1 MTDRELD
8 KKVKQLGELKQI
20 STQLENIIEEIK
32 DEIKAEMTSRGKDT
46 LTGVDWKIIWKEQKM
61 TRLDKKLLEKDLGDL
76 SKYQKITTYKSFYL
90 KEI

>member
-46 LTGVDWKIIWKEQKM
+46 LIGADWKIIFKEHQM
-61 TRLDKKLLEKDLGDL
+61 TRLDKDLLNKDLGDL

>member
-46 LTGVDWKIIWKEQKM
+46 LTGVDWKNY
-61 TRLDKKLLEKDLGDL
+61 LER
-76 SKYQKITTYKSFYL
+76 T
-90 KEI
+90 

>member
-20 STQLENIIEEIK
+20 STQLENILEEIK
-32 DEIKAEMTSRGKDT
+32 DEIKAEMTARGKDT
-46 LTGVDWKIIWKEQKM
+46 LTGVDWKIIWKEHKM
-61 TRLDKKLLEKDLGDL
+61 TRLDKELLEKDLGDL